1 MGRLLAA
8 LLWLITIASVW
19 LFANPRWWFP
29 RGITEHAPA
38 YDRQFLL
45 TIYVVGFAFVVA
57 QVALGVAVWRY
68 SSKGDR
74 AERAAYT
81 HGNNRLE
88 MLWTGITA
96 VIFIGV
102 ALLGQRVWARL
113 HFYEAP
119 PGAAQVHVVAQQFQW
134 NFHYPGADGQ
144 FGRTDPKLIKDAEL
158 NFVGLDENDPAAKDD
173 QVVTT
178 LVIPVNRPVELALR
192 SKDVTHSIWVPE
204 TRFKQDLVPGMN
216 INVHYTPVEAGKFE
230 LACAELCGQL
240 HYKMKSYLLVVPQN
254 VYNEM
259 IAMPQAGFQTRVT
272 QLLKEYPLGVSQ
284 VPPQTAS
291 AGR

>member
-1 MGRLLAA
+1 MGRLLGA
-8 LLWLITIASVW
+8 LIWIITIVSVW
-19 LFANPRWWFP
+19 LFANARWWFP

-38 YDRQFLL
+38 YDQQFML
-45 TIYVVGFAFVVA
+45 TIVVVGMAFVTA
-57 QVALGVAVWRY
+57 QAALGYAIWRY

-74 AERAAYT
+74 AERAVYT

-119 PGAAQVHVVAQQFQW
+119 PGSTQIHVVAQQFQW

-144 FGRTDPKLIKDAEL
+144 FGHTDPKLIKDSEL
-158 NFVGLDENDPAAKDD
+158 NFVGLDDKDPAAHDD

-178 LVIPVNRPVELALR
+178 LVIPVNRPAELTLR
-192 SKDVTHSIWVPE
+192 SKDVTHSLWVPE

-216 INVHYTPVEAGKFE
+216 ITVHYTPVETGKFE

-240 HYKMKSYLLVVPQN
+240 HYKMKSYLVVVTEQE
-254 VYNEM
+254 YDDL
-259 IAMPQAGFQTRVT
+259 IKMPQAQFQGRVT
-272 QLLKEYPLGVSQ
+272 QLLKEYPLGVGQ
-284 VPPQTAS
+284 GATQTAS
-291 AGR
+291 LSQ